1 VALLSFPPSP
11 SPGELYPNVPLPG
24 QNQYEWSAAESTW
37 RLLGPATGVVP
48 GCYGDGFTIP
58 TFCVNAQGG
67 LESVTPVTIASSI
80 PDATTTSK
88 GLVQV
93 GSNIDVVGGIISVGL
108 ASGTD
113 FGVVQ
118 VGSNI
123 DVVGGVI
130 SVGLASGTDFGVVQ
144 VGSNIDVVGGII
156 SVGLASGTDFGV
168 VQVGSNVQ
176 VSGGVISILNAST
189 TNVGVVQLATGA
201 ETITGTNATI
211 AVTPSGLQAKVSDS
225 TSLIS
230 STRIASSLA
239 VKTAYDLA
247 DAAVPDLTY
256 TAKGDIVVGTGAST
270 YSALGVGSNGQVL
283 TADSAS
289 AEGVSWQTSP
299 ASVYR
304 YVQFDDISAQFD
316 DVASTFNLTVGSV
329 ATSPTPSTNIMVFL
343 GGVVQIPG
351 DAYTIAG
358 SQITFLGPPPAGSSF
373 YATTVSP

>member
-1 VALLSFPPSP
+1 MALLSFPSSP
-11 SPGELYPNVPLPG
+11 TPGELYPNVPLPG

-123 DVVGGVI
+123 DVVGGV
-130 SVGLASGTDFGVVQ
+130 
-144 VGSNIDVVGGII
+144 I

>member
-1 VALLSFPPSP
+1 MALLSFPPSP

-88 GLVQV
+88 GL
-93 GSNIDVVGGIISVGL
+93 
-108 ASGTD
+108 
-113 FGVVQ
+113 
-118 VGSNI
+118 
-123 DVVGGVI
+123 
-130 SVGLASGTDFGVVQ
+130 VQ